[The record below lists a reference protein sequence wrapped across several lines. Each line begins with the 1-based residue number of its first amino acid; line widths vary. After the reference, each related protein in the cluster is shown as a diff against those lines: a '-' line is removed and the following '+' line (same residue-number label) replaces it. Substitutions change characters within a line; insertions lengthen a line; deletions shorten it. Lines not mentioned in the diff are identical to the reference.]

1 MIEKTA
7 AEVERLFKAGSV
19 VGGLEV
25 KHDADVIY
33 GDTDSVMVK
42 FGTDTVADSM
52 ELGKVAAVE
61 VSKLFV
67 RPIKLEFE
75 KVYYPYLLMNKKR
88 YAGLYWTNP
97 IKHDKVRTRNF
108 STFAP
113 RSAGV
118 VLRCTPLLT
127 SGSLTLLLLLFLCA
141 CCPCV
146 CVLL

>member
-1 MIEKTA
+1 VYGFTGAQVGQLPCLQISSSVTGFGREMIEKTA

-97 IKHDKVRTRNF
+97 IKHDKVRIHDIA
-108 STFAP
+108 AP
-113 RSAGV
+113 GRY
-118 VLRCTPLLT
+118 PQ
-127 SGSLTLLLLLFLCA
+127 LFH
-141 CCPCV
+141 
-146 CVLL
+146 